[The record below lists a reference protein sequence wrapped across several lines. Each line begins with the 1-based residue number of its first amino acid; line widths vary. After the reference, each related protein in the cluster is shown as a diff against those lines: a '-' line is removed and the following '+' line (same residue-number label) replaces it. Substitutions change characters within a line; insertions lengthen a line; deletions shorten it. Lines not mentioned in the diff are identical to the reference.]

1 MLRNLPAATDIRDA
15 CSQVNVK
22 TMKLELPDKTSC
34 SKQGNI
40 YYIGAKLDICPLCSS
55 AES

>member
-1 MLRNLPAATDIRDA
+1 MLKNLPAATDIRDA
-15 CSQVNVK
+15 CSQVKVK